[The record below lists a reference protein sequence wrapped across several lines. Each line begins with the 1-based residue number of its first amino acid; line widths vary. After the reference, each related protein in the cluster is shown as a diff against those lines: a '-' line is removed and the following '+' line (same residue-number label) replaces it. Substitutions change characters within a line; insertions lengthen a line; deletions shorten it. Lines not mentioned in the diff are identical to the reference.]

1 MKRKLISKQKLFV
14 DEYLTGGNI
23 TKAEIEDSYS
33 LKTAKSICIENLTLN
48 LLLKPE

>member
-14 DEYLTGGNI
+14 DEYLAGGNT
-23 TKAEIEDSYS
+23 TKAAIKDSYS
-33 LKTAKSICIENLTLN
+33 LKTAKSIDIENLTLN